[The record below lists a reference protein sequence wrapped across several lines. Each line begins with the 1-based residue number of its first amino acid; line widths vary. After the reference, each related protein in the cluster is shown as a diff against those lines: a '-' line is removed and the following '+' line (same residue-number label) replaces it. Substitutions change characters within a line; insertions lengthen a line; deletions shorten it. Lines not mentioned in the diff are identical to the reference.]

1 VFDLDLTILN
11 VRLDAGHGRLFPRAP
26 HVGRDNPL
34 RSFTGVIHVY
44 GGDFFG
50 MPRSEWA
57 PDTLEESPFDVERA
71 KRAYALANDRCNMDT
86 A

>member
-1 VFDLDLTILN
+1 
-11 VRLDAGHGRLFPRAP
+11 
-26 HVGRDNPL
+26 
-34 RSFTGVIHVY
+34 
-44 GGDFFG
+44 

-57 PDTLEESPFDVERA
+57 PDTLEERPFDVERA